1 MGVTDAKTSYVRQK
15 NNKDLLSSTE
25 NHIQYLVI
33 NYMEK
38 NKRTHTHTHTHTHMH
53 GFPRWLSSEES
64 TCNQGTLDLSEG
76 CP

>member
-38 NKRTHTHTHTHTHMH
+38 NKRTHTHTHTHTYA
-53 GFPRWLSSEES
+53 WVS
-64 TCNQGTLDLSEG
+64 QVA
-76 CP
+76 